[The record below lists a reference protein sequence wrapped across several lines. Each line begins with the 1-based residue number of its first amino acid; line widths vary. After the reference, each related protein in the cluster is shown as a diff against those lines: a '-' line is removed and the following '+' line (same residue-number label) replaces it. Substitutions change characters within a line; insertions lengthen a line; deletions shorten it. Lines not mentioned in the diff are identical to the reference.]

1 MNNHPIGGPCR
12 LCGRP
17 NIEHGNGQCPSATMT
32 IDTKPPRSY
41 IVAASTKDV
50 PKTGLVRVTKV
61 TVETDFMAM
70 GESMRIDLADDPLYK
85 DLQGYVLGN
94 PR

>member
-1 MNNHPIGGPCR
+1 MP
-12 LCGRP
+12 
-17 NIEHGNGQCPSATMT
+17 

-41 IVAASTKDV
+41 IVAASTQDV
-50 PKTGLVRVTKV
+50 AKTGLVRVTKV
-61 TVETDFMAM
+61 TIETDFMEM
-70 GESMRIDLADDPLYK
+70 DQTMRIDLAEDPLYR